1 VASCPTCG
9 AKLPRAS
16 KYCPQCGRPTEAGD
30 TKVLDVPADE
40 TGQVPVS
47 YDRAEPRY
55 YGVTPAT
62 LALVLALLA
71 LVAAIVLFATGH
83 WPFGLILI
91 GVAVLFGLVYLE
103 AARRK
108 PGGALRARAGAA
120 ADSLATRGRVT
131 RRVLALRRELQRL
144 ALVRTRLL
152 VDLGDAVYR
161 GDEQATE
168 TAREQVKELDRAAA
182 EREAEMQT
190 VLVEAQERLQQ
201 RRLEVQPTQMVEV
214 PEEPQAP
221 GEGDPGPVRIPEP
234 YPPPDEGSPPQPAV
248 IPEPGPLAPEENQS
262 R

>member
-1 VASCPTCG
+1 
-9 AKLPRAS
+9 
-16 KYCPQCGRPTEAGD
+16 
-30 TKVLDVPADE
+30 VLDVPADE
-40 TGQVPVS
+40 TGQVPVT
-47 YDRAEPRY
+47 YDRVEARY

-62 LALVLALLA
+62 LTLVLAAVA

-91 GVAVLFGLVYLE
+91 GLALLLALFYLE

-120 ADSLATRGRVT
+120 ADSLATRGRAT
-131 RRVLALRRELQRL
+131 RRALALRRELQRL

-161 GDEQATE
+161 GDEEATE

-190 VLVEAQERLQQ
+190 VLAEAQERLQQ
-201 RRLEVQPTQMVEV
+201 RRLEVQPTQMVEL
-214 PEEPQAP
+214 PEEPPAP
-221 GEGDPGPVRIPEP
+221 GESEPGPVRIPEP
-234 YPPPDEGSPPQPAV
+234 YPPPDEGSPPQPAI
-248 IPEPGPLAPEENQS
+248 IPEPGPLAPEEDQS

>member
-131 RRVLALRRELQRL
+131 RRVLALRREVGLP
-144 ALVRTRLL
+144 A
-152 VDLGDAVYR
+152 
-161 GDEQATE
+161 
-168 TAREQVKELDRAAA
+168 
-182 EREAEMQT
+182 
-190 VLVEAQERLQQ
+190 
-201 RRLEVQPTQMVEV
+201 
-214 PEEPQAP
+214 
-221 GEGDPGPVRIPEP
+221 
-234 YPPPDEGSPPQPAV
+234 GSWPCGASSSASP
-248 IPEPGPLAPEENQS
+248 
-262 R
+262 